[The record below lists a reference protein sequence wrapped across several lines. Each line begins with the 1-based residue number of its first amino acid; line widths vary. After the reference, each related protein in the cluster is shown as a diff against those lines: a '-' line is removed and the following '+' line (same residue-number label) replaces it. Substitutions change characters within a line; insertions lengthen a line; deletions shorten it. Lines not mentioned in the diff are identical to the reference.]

1 MVRALA
7 RILIYRPDKR
17 TLDGLTITGYDTDEI
32 DWKELVFR
40 SKMERLVN
48 RMAAEASRLS
58 YHYRREDV
66 YTQVIIEAPG
76 IVVWEG
82 EGEVK
87 GVDTVFYPLMTRLDK
102 VILYRREDEKLSPIK
117 TIDVGRE
124 FYIYDGSIHVKADLE
139 FDAIGFYTDKGLRI
153 MFREELKLPVQ
164 TRIREK
170 PKPKKV
176 KKKKRT
182 KTRKKTSKAKKKTRS
197 RRKKRSKRKRK

>member
-7 RILIYRPDKR
+7 RILVYRPDKR

-48 RMAAEASRLS
+48 RMAVEASRLS
-58 YHYRREDV
+58 YYYRRDDV

-82 EGEVK
+82 EGEVN

-102 VILYRREDEKLSPIK
+102 VILYRREDEKLTPIK

-124 FYIYDGSIHVKADLE
+124 FYIYDGSIQVKEDLE

-170 PKPKKV
+170 SKSKKA
-176 KKKKRT
+176 KKKS
-182 KTRKKTSKAKKKTRS
+182 KTRKKTSKAKKKARS
-197 RRKKRSKRKRK
+197 RRKKRSKRKRR

>member
-48 RMAAEASRLS
+48 RMAVEASRLS
-58 YHYRREDV
+58 YYYRRDDV

-82 EGEVK
+82 EGEVN

-102 VILYRREDEKLSPIK
+102 VILYRREDEKLTPIK

-124 FYIYDGSIHVKADLE
+124 FYIYDGSIQVKEDLE

-170 PKPKKV
+170 SKSKKA
-176 KKKKRT
+176 KKKS
-182 KTRKKTSKAKKKTRS
+182 KTRKKTGKAKKKTRS
-197 RRKKRSKRKRK
+197 RTKKRSKRKRR

>member
-7 RILIYRPDKR
+7 RILVYRPDKR

-48 RMAAEASRLS
+48 RMAVEASRLS
-58 YHYRREDV
+58 YYYRRDDV

-82 EGEVK
+82 EGEVN

-102 VILYRREDEKLSPIK
+102 VILYRREDEKLTPIK

-124 FYIYDGSIHVKADLE
+124 FYIYDGSIQVKEDLE

-170 PKPKKV
+170 SKSKKA
-176 KKKKRT
+176 KKKS

-197 RRKKRSKRKRK
+197 RRKKRSKRKRR